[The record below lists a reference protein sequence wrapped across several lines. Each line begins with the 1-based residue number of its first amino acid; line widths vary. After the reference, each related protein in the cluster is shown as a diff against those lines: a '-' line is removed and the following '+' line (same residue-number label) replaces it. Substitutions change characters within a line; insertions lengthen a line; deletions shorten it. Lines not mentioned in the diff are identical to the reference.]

1 MKEYT
6 VAAIVAALLVAVLDW
21 RLGTRILRRRA
32 FWIFLGVMFAFKILA
47 NGYLTWRPIVLYN
60 PEFFLGVRL
69 FTIPVE
75 DFVYGFSLIA
85 MSIILWEYFRGAAR
99 PPRK

>member
-6 VAAIVAALLVAVLDW
+6 LLALVAAAVAVLVD
-21 RLGTRILRRRA
+21 RLLGTRILVRKT
-32 FWIFLGVMFAFKILA
+32 FWIFLAVMFGFKLLA
-47 NGYLTWRPIVLYN
+47 NGYLTWRPIVIYADK
-60 PEFFLGVRL
+60 FFLNVRL

-85 MSIILWEYFRGAAR
+85 LSVIFWEYFKSRAAR
-99 PPRK
+99 NP

>member
-6 VAAIVAALLVAVLDW
+6 LLALVAAAVAVLVD
-21 RLGTRILRRRA
+21 RVLGTRILARKT
-32 FWIFLGVMFAFKILA
+32 FWMFLAAMFGFKLLA
-47 NGYLTWRPIVLYN
+47 NGYLTWRPIVLYAD
-60 PEFFLGVRL
+60 EFFLGIRL

-85 MSIILWEYFRGAAR
+85 LSVIFWEYFKSRAAR
-99 PPRK
+99 NP